1 MTALSPGARAHVD
14 ALTRAWLGL
23 GPDRE
28 VPHLPD
34 DLARRLLRSE
44 EYEHSYRDQ
53 WGNWEF
59 GLCAAFRAGRL
70 WEPDIDRWLLDRR
83 RELGG
88 AIAPLWPEGRPF
100 AVCVSH
106 DVDLIAEAVTP
117 RQALR
122 SMRLSLLGAGP
133 SRRERMTRLA
143 RPGVRA
149 ARALAHGLSQAPAA
163 EALERCVEL
172 ERDRG
177 VTASYFFTV
186 YPGAA
191 GHRYDCTY
199 ALGDRCRFGGARVTV
214 ADVARQLDREGFE
227 VGLHGSYNSAF
238 AEDRL
243 TAEKDE
249 LEQATGLTVASIR
262 QHFLHWDARV
272 TPHLHSRAGFSAD
285 STLGFNRNIGFR
297 AGTSL
302 PFRWFDVGRD
312 SAVDVV
318 ELPMLVGDVALLRSD
333 ALELGPELAEET
345 LVGRLDDI
353 AEVGG
358 VATLNFHPN
367 SVENPDY
374 LALFRRAID
383 YGTERGAW
391 FASVRDLDAWFRA
404 RAA

>member
-1 MTALSPGARAHVD
+1 MTTLSEAARAHVD
-14 ALTRAWLGL
+14 ALTRAWLGI
-23 GPDRE
+23 GRNQSIPQ
-28 VPHLPD
+28 LPD
-34 DLARRLLRSE
+34 DLARRLLRIE
-44 EYEHSYRDQ
+44 EHEHAHRDQ

-70 WEPDIDRWLLDRR
+70 WEPDIDRWLLDTR

-88 AIAPLWPEGRPF
+88 AAGPLWPDGRPF
-100 AVCVSH
+100 AICVSH
-106 DVDLIAEAVTP
+106 DVDLIAETVTP

-122 SMRLSLLGAGP
+122 SMRLSLLGAGA
-133 SRRERMTRLA
+133 SRRERITRLA

-149 ARALAHGLSQAPAA
+149 ARAVAHGLSRAPAA

-172 ERDRG
+172 ERERG

-186 YPGAA
+186 YPGSE

-214 ADVARQLDREGFE
+214 ADVARRLDAEGFE
-227 VGLHGSYNSAF
+227 MGLHGSYHSAF
-238 AEDRL
+238 AGDRL
-243 TAEKDE
+243 TAEKEE
-249 LEQATGLTVASIR
+249 LEQATGLPVTSIR

-272 TPHLHSRAGFSAD
+272 TPHLHARAGFTAD

-312 SAVDVV
+312 AAVDLV
-318 ELPMLVGDVALLRSD
+318 ELPMLVGDVALLRAD

-345 LVGRLDDI
+345 LLGRLDGI

-358 VATLNFHPN
+358 VATLNCHPN
-367 SVENPDY
+367 NLVDPDY
-374 LALFRRAID
+374 LRLFRRAIA

-391 FASVRDLDAWFRA
+391 FASVRELDAWFRG